1 VRVPVVVS
9 FALVVVEAGPT
20 LTVSALEAGD
30 AEKSVLP
37 W

>member
-1 VRVPVVVS
+1 VDAFSKVAVG
-9 FALVVVEAGPT
+9 ALPT